1 MKKKGISGSV
11 VDSLSVLDG
20 VTYSWCTVYHCKNT
34 REEEKGEL
42 NSQDSQI
49 AKDEK
54 RTERGKRKHYI
65 ISKRRFFSQFMKRA
79 ERMST
84 IIIIVSK
91 KSSLTP

>member
-1 MKKKGISGSV
+1 MNKVCREEKGNIWLSRGQSV
-11 VDSLSVLDG
+11 RVRRCNLFM
-20 VTYSWCTVYHCKNT
+20 VYHHCKNT

-65 ISKRRFFSQFMKRA
+65 ISKRRFFH
-79 ERMST
+79 
-84 IIIIVSK
+84 
-91 KSSLTP
+91 SL